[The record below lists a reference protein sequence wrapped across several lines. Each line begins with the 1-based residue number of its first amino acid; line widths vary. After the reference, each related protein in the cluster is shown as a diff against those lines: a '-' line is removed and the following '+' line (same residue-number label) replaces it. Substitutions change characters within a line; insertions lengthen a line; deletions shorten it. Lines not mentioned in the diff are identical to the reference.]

1 MSPNSG
7 DRLQRFLSRFV
18 DLRPGESRTA
28 LLLFLYFFLVTF
40 PVYIVKPVKISLFF
54 ISFSARS
61 LPFAYLLTAALIGF
75 SVSLNIRLMKK
86 LSRLRYLAMTGT
98 FFIVSLV
105 LFWGLFKLN
114 WRGTS
119 LIYWF
124 WSDMFIATTVTQFWI
139 CVNDVLHPHQ
149 AKRLV
154 GFFVSGGLL
163 GGIGGSLLAMR
174 LARTIGTENLLLI
187 CPALLVLMLL
197 VAGRLLKGGPPEDAR
212 SGVEDMGKVGFLE
225 GLGLVRRD
233 RYLLLLAGL
242 LGTAAIVGNLID
254 FQFSTILSWNYI
266 NKDPRTAFLATFNAA
281 LLILSSFVQLF
292 GTGRVLRRFG
302 IRAGLLAT
310 PALLALGSAAVF
322 LFPTGSLILWAVF
335 IRGTDKGLENTLGQS
350 VRELLYVPVA
360 PSHKYRA
367 KLFIDMFVNK
377 FAGAAGALL
386 LLLFYTVLR
395 IRVEQVS
402 FLVLGFLA
410 LGTVLAL
417 RISGAYVGM
426 VRKDLVRKWEDG
438 EKVVAANVDIDSA
451 RLVFDT
457 IQSRERSSI
466 LYAMNVFDLVRKD
479 KMTPELRE
487 VLSEKSGE
495 LLARS
500 MDSLLD
506 AGGEAPFAGV
516 DDALSD
522 AELGTEI
529 GEVFGLESYRKVM
542 GEHLETIAGEGRG
555 SEVERMEAA
564 KVLGMM
570 RPEPNVVRQL
580 GRLLQDDSPD
590 VVNYALDSAARLR
603 QKEHVPLI
611 VRELAD
617 PRTRRTAVDAL
628 AAYGSRILG
637 ALVRIMEDGEEDPA
651 VRRAIP
657 EVLAMMGGQ
666 KAADALVAEL
676 LKGDGAVEPEIIESL
691 YRIRSERPAVVFREK
706 RIIPAVLAQVGSAYR
721 VLLESDPE
729 EASGGRLAF
738 RIKWVFDLLSLIYPS
753 EDIVKAYQNICRG
766 TRKSID
772 YSLELLDN
780 VVANDL
786 KEFLSPLIEDLP
798 PAEKVRR
805 CGKLMRSLEKRAGK
819 AGLKGAPPSDRI
831 GKI

>member
-1 MSPNSG
+1 MSPISG
-7 DRLQRFLSRFV
+7 DRLQRLLSRFV

-40 PVYIVKPVKISLFF
+40 PVYIVKPVKVSLFF

-75 SVSLNIRLMKK
+75 AVSLNIRLMKK
-86 LSRLRYLAMTGT
+86 FPRPRYLAMTGT

-105 LFWGLFKLN
+105 FFWGLFKLD

-139 CVNDVLHPHQ
+139 CVNDVLHPYQ

-187 CPALLVLMLL
+187 CPALLVLMIV
-197 VAGRLLKGGPPEDAR
+197 VAGRLFKGGAPEDAR
-212 SGVEDMGKVGFLE
+212 SGFEDMGKVGFLE
-225 GLGLVRRD
+225 GLDLVRRD

-254 FQFSTILSWNYI
+254 FQFSTVLSWNFI

-281 LLILSSFVQLF
+281 LLVLSSFIQLF
-292 GTGRVLRRFG
+292 GTGRILRRFG
-302 IRAGLLAT
+302 VRVGLLAT

-322 LFPTGSLILWAVF
+322 LFPTASLILWAVF
-335 IRGTDKGLENTLGQS
+335 VRGTDKGLENTLGQS

-360 PSHKYRA
+360 TAHKYRA
-367 KLFIDMFVNK
+367 KLFIDMFINK
-377 FAGAAGALL
+377 FAAAAGALL
-386 LLLFYTVLR
+386 LLLFYTILR

-402 FLVLGFLA
+402 FLVLAFLA
-410 LGTVLAL
+410 LWAALAL
-417 RISGAYVGM
+417 RISGAYVGV
-426 VRKDLVRKWEDG
+426 VRKDLARKWEDA
-438 EKVVAANVDIDSA
+438 EKVIAANIDIDSA

-506 AGGEAPFAGV
+506 VGGEAPFSGV

-522 AELGTEI
+522 TELGAEI
-529 GEVFGLESYRKVM
+529 GDVFGLESYRKVM
-542 GEHLETIAGEGRG
+542 GAHLETVAGEGRG
-555 SEVERMEAA
+555 SEIERMEAA

-570 RPEPNVVRQL
+570 RPEPSVVRQL
-580 GRLLQDDSPD
+580 GRLLRDDSPD
-590 VVNYALDSAARLR
+590 VVNYALDSAARLG
-603 QKEHVPLI
+603 QKDHVPLI
-611 VRELAD
+611 VRQLAD

-637 ALVRIMEDGEEDPA
+637 ALIGRMEDVKEDLA

-657 EVLAMMGGQ
+657 EVLVLVGSQ

-676 LKGDGAVEPEIIESL
+676 LKGDGAAESEIIESL
-691 YRIRSERPAVVFREK
+691 YRIRSERPGVVFREK
-706 RIIPAVLAQVGSAYR
+706 RIVPAVLAQVLSAYR
-721 VLLESDPE
+721 ALLENGFGHAP
-729 EASGGRLAF
+729 GGRLAF
-738 RIKWVFDLLSLIYPS
+738 RIKWTFDLLSLIYS
-753 EDIVKAYQNICRG
+753 AEDIVKAYQNICRG

-786 KEFLSPLIEDLP
+786 KEFLFPLVEDLP
-798 PAEKVRR
+798 PEEKARR
-805 CGKLMRSLEKRAGK
+805 CGKLLRTLEKRAGK
-819 AGLKGAPPSDRI
+819 TVLKGGSLLR
-831 GKI
+831 

>member
-1 MSPNSG
+1 LNPLSG
-7 DRLQRFLSRFV
+7 DRLQRLLSRFA

-40 PVYIVKPVKISLFF
+40 PVYIVKPVKVSLFF
-54 ISFSARS
+54 IAFSARY

-75 SVSLNIRLMKK
+75 AVALNIRLMK
-86 LSRLRYLAMTGT
+86 RLPRPRYLAMTSL
-98 FFIVSLV
+98 FFMASLV

-139 CVNDVLHPHQ
+139 CVNDVLHPYQ

-174 LARTIGTENLLLI
+174 LARSIGTENLLLV
-187 CPALLVLMLL
+187 CPALLVLMLV
-197 VAGRLLKGGPPEDAR
+197 VAGRLYRAGGAEDVR
-212 SGVEDMGKVGFLE
+212 SGVGDMGKVGFLE

-254 FQFSTILSWNYI
+254 FQFSTILSWNFI

-281 LLILSSFVQLF
+281 LLVVSYFAQLF
-292 GTGRVLRRFG
+292 GTGRILRRFG
-302 IRAGLLAT
+302 VRAGLLAA
-310 PALLALGSAAVF
+310 PALLAVGSAAVF
-322 LFPTGSLILWAVF
+322 LFPFGSLILWAVLV
-335 IRGTDKGLENTLGQS
+335 RGTAKGLENTIDQS
-350 VRELLYVPVA
+350 VRELLYIPIA
-360 PSHKYRA
+360 PAHKYRA
-367 KLFIDMFVNK
+367 KMFIDMFVNK
-377 FAGAAGALL
+377 FAAAAGGLL

-402 FLVLGFLA
+402 FLVLAFLVLWA
-410 LGTVLAL
+410 ALAL
-417 RISGAYVGM
+417 RISGAYVGV
-426 VRKDLVRKWEDG
+426 VRKDLARRWEDG

-479 KMTPELRE
+479 KMTPELKE

-495 LLARS
+495 LMARS

-522 AELGTEI
+522 TELGAEI
-529 GEVFGLESYRKVM
+529 GEVFGLESYRQVM
-542 GEHLETIAGEGRG
+542 GEHLETVAGEGRG
-555 SEVERMEAA
+555 SEIERMEAA

-570 RPEPNVVRQL
+570 RPEPSVVRL
-580 GRLLQDDSPD
+580 LSRLLRDDSPD
-590 VVNYALDSAARLR
+590 VVNYALDSAVRLG

-611 VRELAD
+611 VRQLAD
-617 PRTRRTAVDAL
+617 ARTRRTAVDAL
-628 AAYGSRILG
+628 AAFGNRILG
-637 ALVRIMEDGEEDPA
+637 ALVRRLEDRKEDLA
-651 VRRAIP
+651 VRQAIP
-657 EVLAMMGGQ
+657 EVLVLMGGQ

-676 LKGDGAVEPEIIESL
+676 LKGDGAAEPEIIGAL
-691 YRIRSERPAVVFREK
+691 YRIRSERPDVVFREK
-706 RIIPAVLAQVGSAYR
+706 RLVPAVLAQVRSAYR
-721 VLLESDPE
+721 LILEGGPGQ
-729 EASGGRLAF
+729 ASGGGLLAF
-738 RIKWVFDLLSLIYPS
+738 RIKWTFELLSLIYPA
-753 EDIVKAYQNICRG
+753 EDVVKAYQNICRG

-786 KEFLSPLIEDLP
+786 KEFLFPLVEDLP
-798 PAEKVRR
+798 PEERARK
-805 CGKLMRSLEKRAGK
+805 CGKLLRPLEKRARK
-819 AGLKGAPPSDRI
+819 SSLKGASPLR
-831 GKI
+831 

>member
-1 MSPNSG
+1 LNPLSG
-7 DRLQRFLSRFV
+7 DRFHRLLARFV

-40 PVYIVKPVKISLFF
+40 PAYIVKPVKVSLFF

-75 SVSLNIRLMKK
+75 AVALNLRIMKRLP
-86 LSRLRYLAMTGT
+86 RPRYLAMTT
-98 FFIVSLV
+98 LFFVACLAV
-105 LFWGLFKLN
+105 FWALFKLD

-124 WSDMFIATTVTQFWI
+124 WSDVFIATTVTQFWI
-139 CVNDVLHPHQ
+139 SVNDVLHPYQ

-174 LARTIGTENLLLI
+174 LARTLGTENLLLI
-187 CPALLVLMLL
+187 CPALLLL
-197 VAGRLLKGGPPEDAR
+197 TLAVSGRLYKGAAPE
-212 SGVEDMGKVGFLE
+212 GVRAGAGDRGKMGLLE
-225 GLGLVRRD
+225 GFGLVRRD

-242 LGTAAIVGNLID
+242 CAIAAVVGNLID

-281 LLILSSFVQLF
+281 LLVASYFVQLL
-292 GTGRVLRRFG
+292 GTGRLLRRFG
-302 IRAGLLAT
+302 VRAGLLGA
-310 PALLALGSAAVF
+310 PAVLALGSAAVF
-322 LFPTGSLILWAVF
+322 FVPTAGLIFWAIF
-335 IRGTDKGLENTLGQS
+335 LRGADKGLENSLGQS
-350 VRELLYVPVA
+350 VRELLYIPVPPA
-360 PSHKYRA
+360 LKYRA

-377 FAGAAGALL
+377 FAAAGGALL

-402 FLVLGFLA
+402 FLVLAFLA
-410 LGTVLAL
+410 LWFVLAL
-417 RISGAYVGM
+417 RISGAYVGA
-426 VRKDLVRKWEDG
+426 VRMDLVRKWEDG
-438 EKVVAANVDIDSA
+438 EAVVAANVDVGSA

-487 VLSEKSGE
+487 LLSEKSGE

-522 AELGTEI
+522 EELGAEI
-529 GEVFGLESYRKVM
+529 GEVFGLSSYRQVM
-542 GEHLETIAGEGRG
+542 AQHLEKVAGEGRG

-570 RPEPNVVRQL
+570 RPDPGVVRML
-580 GRLLQDDSPD
+580 GRLLGDGSPE
-590 VVNYALDSAARLR
+590 VVNYALDSAARLG

-611 VRELAD
+611 IRQLAD
-617 PRTRRTAVDAL
+617 PRTRGTAIDAL
-628 AAYGSRILG
+628 AAFGGRILG
-637 ALVRIMEDGEEDPA
+637 VLAKRLEDGKEDPA

-657 EVLAMMGGQ
+657 GILAQMEGQ
-666 KAADALVAEL
+666 KAADVLVTEL
-676 LKGDGAVEPEIIESL
+676 LKGDGAAEPEIIESL
-691 YRIRSERPAVVFREK
+691 YRIRSERPKVAFREK
-706 RIIPAVLAQVGSAYR
+706 CIVPAVLAQVRSAYR
-721 VLLESDPE
+721 TLLEAGPSQ
-729 EASGGRLAF
+729 ASGGRLAF
-738 RIKWVFDLLSLIYPS
+738 RIKWIFDLLSLIYPPD
-753 EDIVKAYQNICRG
+753 DIVKAYQNICRG
-766 TRKSID
+766 TPKSID

-780 VVANDL
+780 LISNEL
-786 KEFLSPLIEDLP
+786 KEFLFPLVENLP
-798 PAEKVRR
+798 PDERVRR
-805 CGKLMRSLEKRAGK
+805 CGKLLRPLEERAGK
-819 AGLKGAPPSDRI
+819 TRLKGGFPLR
-831 GKI
+831 